1 MLQMN
6 EPVDSIDGVGKKYLT
21 KLENLGIKTVGDFLY
36 HLPHRYDDFSEYKKI
51 DEVRIGET
59 VTIQGR
65 VTSIKT
71 INARYRR
78 MTITEAYI
86 EDDTGNIK
94 VTWFNAPGPLQYL
107 REGKAIRI
115 SGKIGLDKKQEAFFS
130 HPNFEFIPVSA
141 LQREQTESVI
151 QIDADL
157 PSETTGAGCDTGIL
171 APIYHETAGLKS
183 FWFRRTMKNLLASV
197 EVQDFIPQDILES
210 QDLID
215 LATALQ
221 HIHFPRSQEEVT
233 LAKKRFAF
241 EKIFLIQLK
250 SLLSKKNWNK
260 RTAPKI
266 PFNEEYVKNFV
277 SSLPFTLTNAQK
289 KCTWQIIKDLEKDQ
303 PMNRLLEGDVGTGKT
318 VVSAIATLS
327 VINQLYQVAILTPT
341 EVLAVQHYNSL
352 RKFFG
357 KFDFTIAILTRSE
370 VKCAP
375 ANQASKKITRPKLLE
390 KLANGEIDLIV
401 GTHAIIQKDVIFKN
415 IGLAII
421 DEQHRFGVRQR
432 AFLQQDTVALS
443 AANKKGK
450 DKNEKKSKDSGKE
463 VTPHLLSMTATPIPR
478 TLSLAMFSNLDLSII
493 DEFPAGRKEIITKV
507 VNPKG
512 RNQVHQFIRQEL
524 QQGRQAFIIFP
535 LVEETSKMS
544 EVKAATEERT
554 RLQKDIFPE
563 FKLGL
568 LHGKMKPVEKNQIM
582 ADFKNKKLDALIAT
596 SVVEVGVD
604 VPNATIMVIEGAER
618 FGLAQLHQFRG
629 RVGRGEHQS
638 YCFLFTSDNV
648 SDSTARLNV
657 LEKTNDGFKI
667 SEADLKLR
675 GPGQFMGTAQSG
687 LPDIA
692 MESLSDIKTIEQ
704 AKIEAQRVIA
714 FDSELKKL
722 PLVKKEVEKLGS
734 VTHWE

>member
-1 MLQMN
+1 MFKMN
-6 EPVDSIDGVGKKYLT
+6 EPVNVIDGVGKKYLT

-36 HLPHRYDDFSEYKKI
+36 HLPHRYDDFSEFKKI
-51 DEVRIGET
+51 DEIKIGET
-59 VTIQGR
+59 ITIQGR
-65 VTSIKT
+65 VSSVKT
-71 INARYRR
+71 TQAWKRR
-78 MTITEAYI
+78 MTITEVYVD
-86 EDDTGNIK
+86 DDTGSIK
-94 VTWFNAPGPLQYL
+94 ITWFNTPGPLRYL
-107 REGKAIRI
+107 NKGKAIRI
-115 SGKIGLDKKQEAFFS
+115 SGKVGIDKKNEAFFS

-141 LQREQTESVI
+141 LQREQSETVI

-157 PSETTGAGCDTGIL
+157 PSSEADTGCNTGIL
-171 APIYHETAGLKS
+171 APVYPETAGLTS
-183 FWFRRTMKNLLASV
+183 FWFRRVMKDLLANV
-197 EVQDFIPQDILES
+197 EVEDFIPQDILKS
-210 QDLID
+210 QKLID

-221 HIHFPRSQEEVT
+221 HMHFPRSAEEVKI
-233 LAKKRFAF
+233 AKKRFAF

-250 SLLSKKNWNK
+250 SLLSKKDWNK

-327 VINQLYQVAILTPT
+327 VMNQLFQVALLAPT

-352 RKFFG
+352 RKFFD

-375 ANQASKKITRPKLLE
+375 ANKASKKLSKPKLLE
-390 KLANGEIDLIV
+390 KLASGEIDLIV
-401 GTHAIIQKDVIFKN
+401 GTHAIIQKSVIFKN

-432 AFLQQDTVALS
+432 AFLQQDSVALS
-443 AANKKGK
+443 TASKPDKKKNK
-450 DKNEKKSKDSGKE
+450 EKE

-493 DEFPAGRKEIITKV
+493 DEFPAGCKEIITKV
-507 VNPKG
+507 VKPDG
-512 RNQVHQFIRQEL
+512 RDQVHQFIRSEF

-544 EVKAATEERT
+544 EVKAATEERA

-582 ADFKNKKLDALIAT
+582 DDFKNKKLDALVAT

-604 VPNATIMVIEGAER
+604 VPNATVMIIEGAER
-618 FGLAQLHQFRG
+618 FGLSQLHQFRG

-638 YCFLFTSDNV
+638 YCFLFTSDTV
-648 SDSTARLNV
+648 ADSTVRLNT

-687 LPDIA
+687 IPDIA
-692 MESLSDIKTIEQ
+692 MESLSDVKTIEQ
-704 AKIEAQRVIA
+704 AKLEAQRVIA
-714 FDSELKKL
+714 FDPELEKL
-722 PLVKKEVEKLGS
+722 PLIKKEVEKLGS

>member
-1 MLQMN
+1 MLKMN
-6 EPVDSIDGVGKKYLT
+6 EPVDVIDGVGKKYLT

-36 HLPHRYDDFSEYKKI
+36 HLPHRYDDFSEFKKI
-51 DEVRIGET
+51 DQVTIGET
-59 VTIQGR
+59 ITIQGR
-65 VTSIKT
+65 VSSVKT
-71 INARYRR
+71 TQAWKRR
-78 MTITEAYI
+78 MTITEVYVD
-86 EDDTGNIK
+86 DDTGSIK
-94 VTWFNAPGPLQYL
+94 VTWFNTPGPLRYL
-107 REGKAIRI
+107 SKGKAIRI
-115 SGKIGLDKKQEAFFS
+115 SGKIGIDKKNEAFFS

-141 LQREQTESVI
+141 LQREQSESVI

-157 PSETTGAGCDTGIL
+157 PSSVADTGCDTGIL
-171 APIYHETAGLKS
+171 APVYHETAGLTS
-183 FWFRRTMKNLLASV
+183 FWFRRTMKDLLADV
-197 EVQDFIPQDILES
+197 EVEDFIPQDILKS

-221 HIHFPRSQEEVT
+221 HMHFPRSAEEVA

-250 SLLSKKNWNK
+250 SLLSKKDWNK
-260 RTAPKI
+260 KIAPKI
-266 PFNEEYVKNFV
+266 PFDEEYVKSFV

-327 VINQLYQVAILTPT
+327 VINQLYQVAILAPT
-341 EVLAVQHYNSL
+341 EVLTVQHYNSL

-357 KFDFTIAILTRSE
+357 KLDFTIAILTRSE

-375 ANQASKKITRPKLLE
+375 ANKPSKKVTRPKLLE

-432 AFLQQDTVALS
+432 AFLQQDSVALS
-443 AANKKGK
+443 SASKASENKKA
-450 DKNEKKSKDSGKE
+450 GKE

-493 DEFPAGRKEIITKV
+493 DEFPAGRKKIITKV
-507 VNPKG
+507 VKPG
-512 RNQVHQFIRQEL
+512 GLDQIHQFVRQEL
-524 QQGRQAFIIFP
+524 QQGRQAFIVFP

-544 EVKAATEERT
+544 EVKAATEERE

-568 LHGKMKPVEKNQIM
+568 LHGKMKPVEKNKIM
-582 ADFKNKKLDALIAT
+582 NDFINKKLDALVAT

-604 VPNATIMVIEGAER
+604 VPNATVMIIEGAER
-618 FGLAQLHQFRG
+618 FGLSQLHQFRG

-638 YCFLFTSDNV
+638 YCFLFTSNTV
-648 SDSTARLNV
+648 ADSTVRLNT

-687 LPDIA
+687 IPDIA
-692 MESLSDIKTIEQ
+692 MESLSNIKIIEQ
-704 AKIEAQRVIA
+704 AKLEAQRVVS
-714 FDSELKKL
+714 FDPELEKL
-722 PLVKKEVEKLGS
+722 PLVKKEVEKLGL

>member
-1 MLQMN
+1 MN
-6 EPVDSIDGVGKKYLT
+6 DPVDSIDGVGKKYLT

-36 HLPHRYDDFSEYKKI
+36 HLPFRYDDFSEYKKI
-51 DEVRIGET
+51 DEIRIGET

-78 MTITEAYI
+78 MTITEAYV

-107 REGKAIRI
+107 KEGKTIRI
-115 SGKIGLDKKQEAFFS
+115 SGKMGLDKKQEAFFS
-130 HPNFEFIPVSA
+130 HPNFEFIPVTA
-141 LQREQTESVI
+141 LQREQSETII
-151 QIDADL
+151 QIDDDT
-157 PSETTGAGCDTGIL
+157 SCNTGIL
-171 APIYHETAGLKS
+171 APVYHETAGLRS
-183 FWFRRTMKNLLASV
+183 FWFRRIMKNLLANV
-197 EVQDFIPQDILES
+197 EVEDFIPQDILKS

-215 LATALQ
+215 LATAFQ
-221 HIHFPRSQEEVT
+221 HIHFPRSQEEVE

-250 SLLSKKNWNK
+250 SLLSKKDWDK
-260 RTAPKI
+260 RTAPQI
-266 PFNEEYVKNFV
+266 PFNKEYIKTFV
-277 SSLPFTLTNAQK
+277 SSLPFVLTNAQK
-289 KCTWQIIKDLEKDQ
+289 KCTWQIIKDLERNQ

-327 VINQLYQVAILTPT
+327 VINQLYQVAILAPT

-357 KFDFTIAILTRSE
+357 KLDFTIALLTRSE

-401 GTHAIIQKDVIFKN
+401 GTHAIIQKDVVFKN

-432 AFLQQDTVALS
+432 AFLQQDAVALS
-443 AANKKGK
+443 AANQ
-450 DKNEKKSKDSGKE
+450 KSKNKNKRNGKTSGKK

-512 RNQVHQFIRQEL
+512 RDQVHQFIRQEL

-544 EVKAATEERT
+544 EVKAATEERA

-563 FKLGL
+563 FKLDL
-568 LHGKMKPVEKNQIM
+568 LHGKMKPVKKNQIM
-582 ADFKNKKLDALIAT
+582 TDFKDKKLDVLVAT

-604 VPNATIMVIEGAER
+604 IPNATIMVIEGAER

-648 SDSTARLNV
+648 ANSTARLNV

-687 LPDIA
+687 VPDIA
-692 MESLSDIKTIEQ
+692 MESLSDVKTIEQ

>member
-1 MLQMN
+1 MF
-6 EPVDSIDGVGKKYLT
+6 PSTDSILTVPGVGKKYQT

-36 HLPHRYDDFSEYKKI
+36 HFPHRYDDFSEFKKI
-51 DEVRIGET
+51 DEVTLGET

-65 VTSIKT
+65 VSSAKT
-71 INARYRR
+71 TQAWKRK

-86 EDDTGNIK
+86 EDDTGSIK
-94 VTWFNAPGPLQYL
+94 ATWFNTPAPLRYL
-107 REGKAIRI
+107 NKGKAIRI
-115 SGKIGLDKKQEAFFS
+115 SGKTGIDKKNEMFFS
-130 HPNFEFIPVSA
+130 HPNFEFIPVSS
-141 LQREQTESVI
+141 LQREQSESII
-151 QIDADL
+151 QVDDDN
-157 PSETTGAGCDTGIL
+157 SYNTGIM
-171 APIYHETAGLKS
+171 APIYPETAGLKS
-183 FWFRRTMKNLLASV
+183 FWFRRIMKDLLSEA
-197 EVQDFIPQDILES
+197 EVIDFIPQDILKS
-210 QDLID
+210 QNIIA

-221 HIHFPRSQEEVT
+221 HIHFPRSAEEVT

-250 SLLSKKNWNK
+250 SLLAKKDWAK
-260 RTAPKI
+260 KTAPKI
-266 PFNEEYVKNFV
+266 PFNEKYIKAFVKD
-277 SSLPFTLTNAQK
+277 LPFVLTNSQK
-289 KCTWQIIKDLEKDQ
+289 KCTWQIIKDLEKNQ

-327 VINQLYQVAILTPT
+327 VINQLYQVALLAPT
-341 EVLAVQHYNSL
+341 EVLAVQHYKSL
-352 RKFFG
+352 RKFF
-357 KFDFTIAILTRSE
+357 KNLDFTIAILTRSE

-375 ANQASKKITRPKLLE
+375 ANKPSKKVTRPKLLE
-390 KLANGEIDLIV
+390 KLANGKIDLII

-432 AFLQQDTVALS
+432 AFLQQESVINSNA
-443 AANKKGK
+443 
-450 DKNEKKSKDSGKE
+450 KE

-493 DEFPAGRKEIITKV
+493 DEFPAGRKKIITKV
-507 VNPKG
+507 VNPQG
-512 RNQVHQFIRQEL
+512 RGQVHQFIKTEVKS
-524 QQGRQAFIIFP
+524 GRQVFIIFP

-544 EVKAATEERT
+544 EVKAATEERA

-568 LHGKMKPVEKNQIM
+568 LHGKMKPKEKNAIM
-582 ADFKNKKLDALIAT
+582 KDFQNKKIDILVAT

-604 VPNATIMVIEGAER
+604 IPNASIMIIEGAER

-629 RVGRGEHQS
+629 RVGRGKHQS
-638 YCFLFTSDNV
+638 YCFLFTSDSV
-648 SDSTARLNV
+648 ADTTTRLNV

-692 MESLSDIKTIEQ
+692 MESLSDVKTIEQ
-704 AKIEAQRVIA
+704 AKIEAQRILN
-714 FDSELKKL
+714 FDPDLKKFPAL
-722 PLVKKEVEKLGS
+722 KTELEKMNT
-734 VTHWE
+734 VVHNE